1 MTGALAGAANGFFGA
16 GGGLFLVPLFTKWCG
31 MEEKQAFAT
40 SVAVIFPLCALSAA
54 VYYVRGGLPVSSSL
68 GYLLGG
74 AVKFCVPFGA
84 MTSLLASFA
93 AAGTDTS
100 LLRRLFGV
108 LLLYIGAKELFT
120 KRENPGTDPKPSS
133 SNRVTRE
140 NHGGSPPRNP

>member
-31 MEEKQAFAT
+31 
-40 SVAVIFPLCALSAA
+40 
-54 VYYVRGGLPVSSSL
+54 
-68 GYLLGG
+68 
-74 AVKFCVPFGA
+74 VPFGA

-120 KRENPGTDPKPSS
+120 KRKNPGTDPKPSS

>member
-1 MTGALAGAANGFFGA
+1 MGAFVVGLLTGVLSGCGIGGGSLLLLWLTLVQDMPQFTA
-16 GGGLFLVPLFTKWCG
+16 GGINLLYFL
-31 MEEKQAFAT
+31 A
-40 SVAVIFPLCALSAA
+40 CAPAA
-54 VYYVRGGLPVSSSL
+54 LVSHL
-68 GYLLGG
+68 KNHLIDRG

-84 MTSLLASFA
+84 ITSLLASFA

-120 KRENPGTDPKPSS
+120 KRKNPGTDPKPSS

>member
-1 MTGALAGAANGFFGA
+1 MVGLLTGVLSGCGIGGGSLLLLWLTLVQDMPQFTA
-16 GGGLFLVPLFTKWCG
+16 GGINLLYFL
-31 MEEKQAFAT
+31 A
-40 SVAVIFPLCALSAA
+40 CAPAA
-54 VYYVRGGLPVSSSL
+54 LVSHLKNHLIDRS
-68 GYLLGG
+68 

-84 MTSLLASFA
+84 M
-93 AAGTDTS
+93 TS

-120 KRENPGTDPKPSS
+120 KRKNPGTDPKPSS

>member
-1 MTGALAGAANGFFGA
+1 MKNRL
-16 GGGLFLVPLFTKWCG
+16 
-31 MEEKQAFAT
+31 
-40 SVAVIFPLCALSAA
+40 ID
-54 VYYVRGGLPVSSSL
+54 RD
-68 GYLLGG
+68 

-84 MTSLLASFA
+84 LTSLLASFA

-120 KRENPGTDPKPSS
+120 KRKNPGTEPEPSS

-140 NHGGSPPRNP
+140 KHGGAPPRDP